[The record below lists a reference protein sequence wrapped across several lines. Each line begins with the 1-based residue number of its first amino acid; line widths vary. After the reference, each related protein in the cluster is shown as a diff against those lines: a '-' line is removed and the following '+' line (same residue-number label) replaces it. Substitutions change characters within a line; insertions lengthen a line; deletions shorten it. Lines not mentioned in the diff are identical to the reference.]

1 MGLLAW
7 IVFGALAGW
16 IASMIAGTNQRQGC
30 LTDIVVGVLGA
41 AIGGWLLNTLTGV
54 DNVIDFSLS
63 SLLVAVL
70 GAVIL
75 LVVLKVLRR

>member
-1 MGLLAW
+1 
-7 IVFGALAGW
+7 
-16 IASMIAGTNQRQGC
+16 MIAGTNQRQGC